1 MLLSKR
7 LKLWELLIEL
17 ANTHQLGD
25 GSDMEEGR
33 MLEWVLG
40 CKGRS
45 LDSTS
50 VVKCSNP
57 ADEALRCYSG
67 WYRASIPADWSFW
80 VKSKLNYR
88 NWAFCFWEMNQRQEW
103 SERMMIVQRC
113 EC

>member
-45 LDSTS
+45 LDSAS
-50 VVKCSNP
+50 VVECSNL
-57 ADEALRCYSG
+57 ADEAPEVLFGLVS
-67 WYRASIPADWSFW
+67 
-80 VKSKLNYR
+80 
-88 NWAFCFWEMNQRQEW
+88 
-103 SERMMIVQRC
+103 C
-113 EC
+113 EHSSRLEFLGEEQVEL